1 MKLAGFLLLAF
12 ALLTAIASLRPPEY
26 DESYSIFLTAGHA
39 RPAWPTGIFS
49 PQSVRPLFTGP
60 ATFSYI
66 AANLTSGDV
75 HPPLYFWLLDLWRA
89 AFGPAWLTARLL
101 SVLLSVASLATL
113 ARLAAATKTPI
124 LPTLLITLLAYGFAY
139 TGSVARGFALAQ
151 LLTLLGFLTLFH
163 AGAKKR
169 RLAFAGGLLLGAAS
183 FTNYLA
189 IFPALAA
196 LARAA
201 RHKNP
206 AAPAA
211 AGLLIFT
218 VLDAYFFHAQA
229 HARAAQFANFHIVPA
244 MFLLAKDSAAALYGG
259 LPLYAGRA
267 APAVAAAL
275 LILTAAIIWH
285 IIRRA
290 TPHRAVFALAA
301 AATPAGLLALGVL
314 FNNTPI
320 EIRYL
325 AFSIPYAALL
335 CAAALPRALLIVL
348 LATETCAIA
357 GLAFAPA
364 TMQPQGRAAAQA
376 ATIQNTLIL
385 LPFGNDGVGIPG
397 PFIAVSPDHA
407 EIELLHPN
415 TTLNPTAPR
424 LTLIT
429 LRIDA
434 ASRLTTAQA
443 LRFFSTHPCYI
454 PQTTTSLTATYLNR
468 CPHQQP

>member
-183 FTNYLA
+183 FINYLA

-211 AGLLIFT
+211 TGLLIFT

-229 HARAAQFANFHIVPA
+229 HARAAQFANFHIVSA

-320 EIRYL
+320 EIR
-325 AFSIPYAALL
+325 
-335 CAAALPRALLIVL
+335 
-348 LATETCAIA
+348 
-357 GLAFAPA
+357 
-364 TMQPQGRAAAQA
+364 
-376 ATIQNTLIL
+376 
-385 LPFGNDGVGIPG
+385 
-397 PFIAVSPDHA
+397 
-407 EIELLHPN
+407 
-415 TTLNPTAPR
+415 
-424 LTLIT
+424 
-429 LRIDA
+429 
-434 ASRLTTAQA
+434 
-443 LRFFSTHPCYI
+443 
-454 PQTTTSLTATYLNR
+454 
-468 CPHQQP
+468 